1 MIFCALSEE
10 DSHNKPPPP
19 SLANPHAYVP
29 KRTLSTFCC
38 WFWVGLTRESQS
50 TMYPAISNGLLSLLL
65 LPNEV
70 HCIACEKDIIK
81 ENNK

>member
-10 DSHNKPPPP
+10 DSHNKPPHHWQILMP
-19 SLANPHAYVP
+19 
-29 KRTLSTFCC
+29 
-38 WFWVGLTRESQS
+38 
-50 TMYPAISNGLLSLLL
+50 MYLNGLSVQSAVGFGLDSVSLLCTQLLAMDSLLL